1 MRERKA
7 AQLKMVKQLITA
19 KDISGLGT
27 RPACHSAPGGIG
39 APGCPWNYHSGPFED
54 YYGAARGDVVRTGK
68 RGTVLTT
75 PRNLL
80 LNLGDLRKASPDELE
95 ALRND
100 MKRRGWRRYFDHD
113 RRTYRL
119 LREGMRRFQAGA
131 IPKVTGF

>member
-1 MRERKA
+1 M
-7 AQLKMVKQLITA
+7 
-19 KDISGLGT
+19 
-27 RPACHSAPGGIG
+27 
-39 APGCPWNYHSGPFED
+39 
-54 YYGAARGDVVRTGK
+54 
-68 RGTVLTT
+68 T

-119 LREGMRRFQAGA
+119 LREGMRRFQAV
-131 IPKVTGF
+131 PSQR